1 MQAHK
6 LREIQA
12 LEPLVVN
19 IIDKLTAAGP
29 SIACPWDSS
38 VHNSYKHMLTSKYLL
53 AANFK
58 DNADVM
64 PHIIREI
71 WMLSSILPSDSLF
84 VSVYESGSS
93 DERTGESH

>member
-1 MQAHK
+1 M
-6 LREIQA
+6 
-12 LEPLVVN
+12 
-19 IIDKLTAAGP
+19 DKLTAAGP

-38 VHNSYKHMLTSKYLL
+38 VHNSFQHLLGSKVLL

-58 DNADVM
+58 NNQDVM

-71 WMLSSILPSDSLF
+71 WMLSSILPLDSLY

-93 DERTGESH
+93 DERTGKPCCST